1 MSWKCKW
8 KKWKCKMKLYWKLID
23 LIIYVHVV
31 NLLQETIQTYHNV
44 ARACLI
50 DNFSDLIMLSL
61 NKPKLNEIEKLH
73 NRIRN
78 KRVIIVNSE

>member
-1 MSWKCKW
+1 
-8 KKWKCKMKLYWKLID
+8 MKINRSNYLRACCEPAK
-23 LIIYVHVV
+23 
-31 NLLQETIQTYHNV
+31 ETGQTYYNI

-50 DNFSDLIMLSL
+50 DYCSDLIMLSL
-61 NKPKLNEIEKLH
+61 NEPKLNEIQKLH